1 MLVFGSLKIHRYR
14 LYSTVTVGAM
24 APNYEAWSKTDL
36 IARINALER
45 REASNTTSA
54 QSNADF
60 DFYSYPIRKIALKF
74 CYSGWEYNGLAYQ
87 KKPTPLP
94 TVEGVLYDA
103 LCRARLIDEARG
115 YDGCGWEK
123 CGRTDRGVSAAG
135 QVVSLWVRSALRQS
149 KKNSEVP
156 ADKEAEELDT
166 TDDDMLGL
174 FDNTTNT
181 SLSFRPEEEHDY
193 PGILNRILP
202 PTIRV
207 LAWSP
212 VSEKFSA
219 RRSCQFRHYKYFFS
233 DSNLDLSLMREAAS
247 HLVGLHDFR
256 NLCKI
261 DASKQLTLFMRRILR
276 AEINAV
282 EAGMFVF
289 DLVGTAF
296 LYHQV
301 RNIMAVLLLVGR
313 GLEPPDI
320 ITQLLNVS
328 KGAEPGSWEVLS
340 RKPEYQMADGLPLV
354 LWDCGY
360 DEKDVQW
367 QTGGAEGET
376 RGGQARGIYEHLEGI
391 YERSRV
397 FTTLNHHF
405 LKKAAELHSSRPV
418 VTRQETPFHE
428 KWNHSEGIE
437 VPLGA
442 GATRK
447 IRQYVPL
454 MRRVRNDE
462 VEAINER
469 WRNGKGKKYLAKMD
483 NEDDDDDGEGD
494 DDVDE

>member
-14 LYSTVTVGAM
+14 FYST
-24 APNYEAWSKTDL
+24 P
-36 IARINALER
+36 
-45 REASNTTSA
+45 SNTTSA
-54 QSNADF
+54 QSNNDF
-60 DFYSYPIRKIALKF
+60 DFYSYPVRKIALKF
-74 CYSGWEYNGLAYQ
+74 CYSGWEYNGLAFQ

-135 QVVSLWVRSALRQS
+135 QVVSLW
-149 KKNSEVP
+149 
-156 ADKEAEELDT
+156 
-166 TDDDMLGL
+166 
-174 FDNTTNT
+174 
-181 SLSFRPEEEHDY
+181 
-193 PGILNRILP
+193 
-202 PTIRV
+202 
-207 LAWSP
+207 
-212 VSEKFSA
+212 FSA
-219 RRSCQFRHYKYFFS
+219 RRSCKFRHYKYFFS
-233 DSNLDLSLMREAAS
+233 DLNLDLSLMREAAS

-276 AEINAV
+276 AEINTV
-282 EAGMFVF
+282 ETGMFVF

-313 GLEPPDI
+313 GIEPPDI
-320 ITQLLNVS
+320 ITQLLNVAE
-328 KGAEPGSWEVLS
+328 GAEPGSWEVLS

-367 QTGGAEGET
+367 QTGGAEGEA
-376 RGGQARGIYEHLEGI
+376 RGGQARGIYEHLESI

-397 FTTLNHHF
+397 STTLNHHF

-442 GATRK
+442 GATRR

-462 VEAINER
+462 VE
-469 WRNGKGKKYLAKMD
+469 GH
-483 NEDDDDDGEGD
+483 
-494 DDVDE
+494 

>member
-1 MLVFGSLKIHRYR
+1 M
-14 LYSTVTVGAM
+14 
-24 APNYEAWSKTDL
+24 
-36 IARINALER
+36 
-45 REASNTTSA
+45 
-54 QSNADF
+54 
-60 DFYSYPIRKIALKF
+60 
-74 CYSGWEYNGLAYQ
+74 
-87 KKPTPLP
+87 
-94 TVEGVLYDA
+94 
-103 LCRARLIDEARG
+103 
-115 YDGCGWEK
+115 
-123 CGRTDRGVSAAG
+123 SAAG

-149 KKNSEVP
+149 KESSERQV
-156 ADKEAEELDT
+156 DGEAEDLDAN
-166 TDDDMLGL
+166 DDDMFGL

-193 PGILNRILP
+193 PRNPESHITPYNPHTRLVACIG
-202 PTIRV
+202 RV
-207 LAWSP
+207 LRTT
-212 VSEKFSA
+212 VL
-219 RRSCQFRHYKYFFS
+219 QVRHYKYFFS
-233 DSNLDLSLMREAAS
+233 DLNLDLSLMREAAS

-313 GLEPPDI
+313 GLEPPNI
-320 ITQLLNVS
+320 IVQLLNVS
-328 KGAEPGSWEVLS
+328 EGAEPGTWEVLS

-367 QTGGAEGET
+367 QTGGAEGEA

-442 GATRK
+442 GATRR

-469 WRNGKGKKYLAKMD
+469 WRNGKGKKYLAKVD
-483 NEDDDDDGEGD
+483 NDGDDDDGGGD
-494 DDVDE
+494 DDGDE